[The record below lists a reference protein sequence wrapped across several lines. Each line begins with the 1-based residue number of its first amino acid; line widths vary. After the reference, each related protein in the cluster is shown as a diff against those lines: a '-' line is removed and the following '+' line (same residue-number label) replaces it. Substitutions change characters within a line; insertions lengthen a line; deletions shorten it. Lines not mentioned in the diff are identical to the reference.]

1 MHLVIAD
8 QGTMYKNCMY
18 AWRRQSPPTVKGY
31 GAMANFTTPALAF
44 LTALPW
50 QGMEVLNAHHLK
62 IKYEVDAKLHLALVS
77 L

>member
-1 MHLVIAD
+1 
-8 QGTMYKNCMY
+8 
-18 AWRRQSPPTVKGY
+18 
-31 GAMANFTTPALAF
+31 MANFTTPALAF